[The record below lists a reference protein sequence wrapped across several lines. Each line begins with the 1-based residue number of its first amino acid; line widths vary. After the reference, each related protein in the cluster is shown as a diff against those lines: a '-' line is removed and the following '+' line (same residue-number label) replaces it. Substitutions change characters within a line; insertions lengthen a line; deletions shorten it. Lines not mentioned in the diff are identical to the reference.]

1 MMNVNEQANEYHL
14 MPNGDFVITNYQ
26 QKKTFASFLP
36 GIAGLHGIPLWVFY
50 VNRGQ
55 GVASFGVA
63 DKDHAIMEFSGEQSL
78 SAGPNPGFP
87 HLIRRAAMGNLLYE
101 PSAVCGRG

>member
-36 GIAGLHGIPLWVFY
+36 GIAGLHDSP
-50 VNRGQ
+50 
-55 GVASFGVA
+55 FG
-63 DKDHAIMEFSGEQSL
+63 SST
-78 SAGPNPGFP
+78 
-87 HLIRRAAMGNLLYE
+87 
-101 PSAVCGRG
+101 